1 MLVKLYNRT
10 LVFTRFYYVS
20 FVVTWNISK
29 TIRYIDK
36 LCLVI
41 LTKKCTSKIMFQS
54 LGNIQYRLIGGPKT
68 SYSADFGIKK
78 TRTFLVRTE
87 KKDKMHNKTYT
98 LN

>member
-1 MLVKLYNRT
+1 
-10 LVFTRFYYVS
+10 
-20 FVVTWNISK
+20 
-29 TIRYIDK
+29 
-36 LCLVI
+36 
-41 LTKKCTSKIMFQS
+41 MFQS